1 MNPKGHPDPS
11 RPVLKAKIRQ
21 NIAKTPDQTPWAA
34 GTCYTMVRSMG
45 GIGQPK
51 TKRFMFAT
59 DGRPFEEVMDAVSS
73 NRMDP
78 EGRAVWLVLER
89 PE

>member
-1 MNPKGHPDPS
+1 
-11 RPVLKAKIRQ
+11 
-21 NIAKTPDQTPWAA
+21 
-34 GTCYTMVRSMG
+34 
-45 GIGQPK
+45 
-51 TKRFMFAT
+51 MFAT